1 MHKIVL
7 TMLLAA
13 VSNGVMADWRAV
25 GSNENTTIYI
35 DTATIQR
42 TGHMALMWHLT
53 DFKIPQKDMGDKYL
67 STKDQNEYDCKEE
80 KLRRRASS
88 EHSENMGKGKI
99 VYSDSYTTRWKPV
112 PPDSGVEILWKFA
125 CNKPK
130 GNTE

>member
-1 MHKIVL
+1 MHRIILMVL
-7 TMLLAA
+7 LTA
-13 VSNGVMADWRAV
+13 VSNGAMADWRAV
-25 GSNENTTIYI
+25 GSNENTAIYI
-35 DTATIQR
+35 DPATIQR
-42 TGHMALMWHLT
+42 NGHMALMWHLT
-53 DFKIPQKDMGDKYL
+53 DFKTAQKDMGDKYL

-125 CNKPK
+125 CAKP
-130 GNTE
+130 